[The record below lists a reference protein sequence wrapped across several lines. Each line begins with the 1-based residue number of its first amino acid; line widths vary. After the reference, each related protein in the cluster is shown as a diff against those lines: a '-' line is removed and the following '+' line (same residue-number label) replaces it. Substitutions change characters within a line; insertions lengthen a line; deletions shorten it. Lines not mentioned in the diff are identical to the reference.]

1 MIVLKNLETIL
12 KRIDGKSYKT
22 YNDIKGNYK
31 FSDYTLNILRVQ
43 GDPYASPS
51 LFSIE
56 IDLKKYRYKKEL
68 YDRESR
74 KTAFEDYVLRKIGDT
89 LRKRKIKSSRSI
101 KGADISILSPGQEI
115 IKRSSVDI
123 KDDILTFRFYVNLP
137 ARGRT
142 ILSKE
147 AQNLIFNEVIKM
159 PRTLK
164 KENINTESLKKHIE
178 VNEKASM
185 IRDEIKK
192 RDIIAFIAEGSIL
205 ARKSSVDDRPMN
217 NAVKFS
223 APETMKITLTLE
235 NKEQVTGMGIKKG
248 ITTIT
253 GGGFHGKTTL
263 LNAIEKGVYNHI
275 PGDGREYV
283 ITSYDAVK
291 IRAEDGRTIEKV
303 NISNFIDNLPHKKDT
318 KKFSTENAS
327 GSTSQA
333 CNIIEAL
340 ELGADT
346 LLIDEDTS
354 ATNFM
359 VRDRKIQELI
369 SHDKEPITPFIEKVV
384 SIKKQKDI
392 STIIVVGGLGDY
404 FSVSDKVLML
414 DEYKVVDVT
423 EKAKEIDMR
432 YSDSK
437 ILVSS
442 DEFKLNQRVLDSK
455 KTPLLFRDKKCK
467 IRGRELDE
475 LSINRESVDIRSLE
489 QLVENGQ
496 VLFIGEVM
504 KKIFTNCKRTSLKET
519 LDEMEIHLKKDN
531 ICEYLRCDK
540 GNLVFSRKY
549 EVGAAINRLR
559 KEIFL

>member
-1 MIVLKNLETIL
+1 VIVLKNLETIL
-12 KRIDGKSYKT
+12 KRIDGKGYKA
-22 YNDIKGNYK
+22 YNDIKGSYK
-31 FSDYTLNILRVQ
+31 FKDYTLNILKVQ

-51 LFSIE
+51 LFSCE
-56 IDLKKYRYKKEL
+56 IDLGKYGYRKEL
-68 YDRESR
+68 YDRASR
-74 KTAFEDYVLRKIGDT
+74 KVAFEDYVLRRINT
-89 LRKRKIKSSRSI
+89 LLRERKVRGSKNV
-101 KGADISILSPGQEI
+101 KGADLSILSPGQEI
-115 IKRSSVDI
+115 LKRSAVDI
-123 KDDILTFRFYVNLP
+123 KGDILTFRFYINLP

-142 ILSKE
+142 VLGKE
-147 AQNLIFNEVIKM
+147 AQNLIFNEVVKM
-159 PRTLK
+159 PWIVK
-164 KENINTESLKKHIE
+164 KENINGELLQKHIE
-178 VNEKASM
+178 VNERASM
-185 IRDEIKK
+185 IRAEIRK
-192 RDIIAFIAEGSIL
+192 RDIITFVAEGAVL
-205 ARKSSVDDRPMN
+205 ARKSSVDDRPMRD
-217 NAVKFS
+217 AVRFS
-223 APETMKITLTLE
+223 SPDTMKVTLTLE
-235 NKEQVTGMGIKKG
+235 DGYQITGMGIKKG

-283 ITSYDAVK
+283 ITSYDSVK
-291 IRAEDGRTIEKV
+291 IRAEDGRSIEKV

-333 CNIIEAL
+333 CNIIEAM

-369 SHDKEPITPFIEKVV
+369 SHEKEPITPFIEKVV
-384 SIKKQKDI
+384 SMKNQRDI

-404 FSVSDKVLML
+404 FSVSDRVLML
-414 DEYKVVDVT
+414 DEYRVIDVT
-423 EKAKEIDMR
+423 DKAKEIDRR
-432 YSDSK
+432 YSESK

-442 DEFKLNQRVLDSK
+442 DEFRVGERVLDSK
-455 KTPLLFRDKKCK
+455 KTPLLFSDKKCK

-489 QLVENGQ
+489 QLVETGQ

-504 KKIFTNCKRTSLKET
+504 KKIFTVCKRATLKEA
-519 LDEMEIHLKKDN
+519 LDEVELHLEKDN

-540 GNLVFSRKY
+540 GNLVLSRKY
-549 EVGAAINRLR
+549 EIGAAINRLR

>member
-1 MIVLKNLETIL
+1 MIILKNLENIL
-12 KRIDGKSYKT
+12 KRIDGKGYKA
-22 YNDIKGNYK
+22 YNDIRGSYK
-31 FSDYTLNILRVQ
+31 FMGYALNILRVQ
-43 GDPYASPS
+43 GDPFASPS
-51 LFSIE
+51 LFSCE
-56 IDLKKYRYKKEL
+56 IDLEEYGYDKKMYN
-68 YDRESR
+68 REYR
-74 KTAFEDYVLRKIGDT
+74 KTAFEDYVLRRIGAT
-89 LRKRKIKSSRSI
+89 LAERKVRGSRNI
-101 KGADISILSPGQEI
+101 KGSDLSILYPGQEI
-115 IKRSSVDI
+115 LKRSAVEI
-123 KDDILTFRFYVNLP
+123 KGNILTFRFYINLP

-142 ILSKE
+142 VLGKE
-147 AQNLIFNEVIKM
+147 AQNLIFNEVAKM
-159 PRTLK
+159 LKALK
-164 KENINTESLKKHIE
+164 KENINTEFLKKHIE
-178 VNEKASM
+178 INERASM
-185 IRDEIKK
+185 IREEIKK
-192 RDIIAFIAEGSIL
+192 RDIISFVAEGAVL
-205 ARKSSVDDRPMN
+205 ARKSSVDDRPMSE
-217 NAVKFS
+217 AVKFRS
-223 APETMKITLTLE
+223 PDTMKVSLKLE
-235 NKEQVTGMGIKKG
+235 DGYQIEGMGIKKG

-283 ITSYDAVK
+283 VTSYDAVK
-291 IRAEDGRTIEKV
+291 TRAEDGRSIEKV
-303 NISNFIDNLPHKKDT
+303 DISNFIDNLPHKKDT

-384 SIKKQKDI
+384 SMKNQRDI

-414 DEYKVVDVT
+414 DEYQVIDVT
-423 EKAKEIDMR
+423 ERAKEIDRR
-432 YSDSK
+432 YSESK

-442 DEFKLNQRVLDSK
+442 DEFRLGERVLNSK
-455 KTPLLFRDKKCK
+455 KTPLLFSDKKCK

-475 LSINRESVDIRSLE
+475 LSINRESVDISSLE

-504 KKIFTNCKRTSLKET
+504 KKVFTGNKRASLKEAM
-519 LDEMEIHLKKDN
+519 DEVEIHLKKDN

-540 GNLVFSRKY
+540 GDLVFSRKY

>member
-56 IDLKKYRYKKEL
+56 IDLKKYRYEKEL

-192 RDIIAFIAEGSIL
+192 
-205 ARKSSVDDRPMN
+205 
-217 NAVKFS
+217 
-223 APETMKITLTLE
+223 
-235 NKEQVTGMGIKKG
+235 
-248 ITTIT
+248 
-253 GGGFHGKTTL
+253 
-263 LNAIEKGVYNHI
+263 
-275 PGDGREYV
+275 
-283 ITSYDAVK
+283 
-291 IRAEDGRTIEKV
+291 
-303 NISNFIDNLPHKKDT
+303 
-318 KKFSTENAS
+318 
-327 GSTSQA
+327 
-333 CNIIEAL
+333 
-340 ELGADT
+340 
-346 LLIDEDTS
+346 
-354 ATNFM
+354 
-359 VRDRKIQELI
+359 
-369 SHDKEPITPFIEKVV
+369 
-384 SIKKQKDI
+384 
-392 STIIVVGGLGDY
+392 
-404 FSVSDKVLML
+404 
-414 DEYKVVDVT
+414 
-423 EKAKEIDMR
+423 EI
-432 YSDSK
+432 
-437 ILVSS
+437 
-442 DEFKLNQRVLDSK
+442 
-455 KTPLLFRDKKCK
+455 
-467 IRGRELDE
+467 
-475 LSINRESVDIRSLE
+475 
-489 QLVENGQ
+489 
-496 VLFIGEVM
+496 
-504 KKIFTNCKRTSLKET
+504 
-519 LDEMEIHLKKDN
+519 
-531 ICEYLRCDK
+531 
-540 GNLVFSRKY
+540 
-549 EVGAAINRLR
+549 
-559 KEIFL
+559 

>member
-12 KRIDGKSYKT
+12 KRIDGKGYKSYK
-22 YNDIKGNYK
+22 DIKGTYK
-31 FSDYTLNILRVQ
+31 FPDYTLNILRVQ

-56 IDLKKYRYKKEL
+56 IDLKKYRYEKEL
-68 YDRESR
+68 YEREAR
-74 KTAFEDYVLRKIGDT
+74 KTAFEDYVLRKIGVS
-89 LRKRKIKSSRSI
+89 LRERNGKSSRNI
-101 KGADISILSPGQEI
+101 KGADLSILSPGQEI
-115 IKRSSVDI
+115 IKRSAVDI
-123 KDDILTFRFYVNLP
+123 KGDILTFRFYVNLP

-142 ILSKE
+142 VLGKE

-159 PRTLK
+159 PRALK
-164 KENINTESLKKHIE
+164 KENIKPELLKKHIE

-185 IRDEIKK
+185 IREEIKK
-192 RDIIAFIAEGSIL
+192 RDIIAFVAEEAVL
-205 ARKSSVDDRPMN
+205 ARKSSVDDRPMS
-217 NAVKFS
+217 NAVKFRS
-223 APETMKITLTLE
+223 PETLKTTLMLE
-235 NKEQVTGMGIKKG
+235 NGDQITGMGIKKG

-291 IRAEDGRTIEKV
+291 IRAEDGRSIEKV

-333 CNIIEAL
+333 CNIIEAI

-384 SIKKQKDI
+384 SMKKQKDI

-404 FSVSDKVLML
+404 FSVSDRVLML
-414 DEYKVVDVT
+414 DEYKVLDVT

-442 DEFKLNQRVLDSK
+442 DEFRVDQRVLDSK

-496 VLFIGEVM
+496 VLFIGELM
-504 KKIFTNCKRTSLKET
+504 KKIFNSGGRISLKET
-519 LDEMEIHLKKDN
+519 LDEVEIHLKKDN
-531 ICEYLRCDK
+531 ICEYLRCDQ

>member
-1 MIVLKNLETIL
+1 MKNLETIL
-12 KRIDGKSYKT
+12 KRIDGKGYKSYK
-22 YNDIKGNYK
+22 DIKGNYK
-31 FSDYTLNILRVQ
+31 FTDYTLNILRVQ

-56 IDLKKYRYKKEL
+56 IDLKKYRYEKEL
-68 YDRESR
+68 YDREAR
-74 KTAFEDYVLRKIGDT
+74 KTAFEDYVLRKIGDS
-89 LRKRKIKSSRSI
+89 LRERNGKSSRNI
-101 KGADISILSPGQEI
+101 KGADLSILSPGQEI
-115 IKRSSVDI
+115 MKRSAVDI
-123 KDDILTFRFYVNLP
+123 KGDILTLRFYVNLP

-142 ILSKE
+142 ILGKE

-159 PRTLK
+159 PRALK
-164 KENINTESLKKHIE
+164 KENIKTELLKKHIE
-178 VNEKASM
+178 VNEKATM
-185 IRDEIKK
+185 IREEIKK
-192 RDIIAFIAEGSIL
+192 RDIIAFVAEGAVL
-205 ARKSSVDDRPMN
+205 ARKSSVDDRPMS
-217 NAVKFS
+217 NAVKFTS
-223 APETMKITLTLE
+223 PDTMKITLTLE
-235 NKEQVTGMGIKKG
+235 NKDQITGMGIKKG

-291 IRAEDGRTIEKV
+291 IRAEDGRSIEKV

-318 KKFSTENAS
+318 KKFSTENSS

-384 SIKKQKDI
+384 SMKKQRDI

-404 FSVSDKVLML
+404 FSVSDRVLML
-414 DEYKVVDVT
+414 DEYKVIDVT

-432 YSDSK
+432 YSESK
-437 ILVSS
+437 ISVSS
-442 DEFKLNQRVLDSK
+442 DEFKLSQRVLDSK

-489 QLVENGQ
+489 QLVEKGQ

-504 KKIFTNCKRTSLKET
+504 KKIFTSSKRTSLKET
-519 LDEMEIHLKKDN
+519 LNEVEIHLKKDN